1 MMGGTAMTMSFS
13 ANAKAELCKEV
24 PARHCCAVAQA
35 FGILL
40 YCNTFSP
47 ELVRIVTESR
57 DFAWHLPRLFR
68 KAFGMEF
75 DEFPSM
81 AAPGKLVFQIDDAD
95 KLRHL
100 MEVYGFDPDRN
111 LALHVNLSVLEE
123 ECCRTAFL
131 RGAFLAG
138 GSVTDPGKGYHMEM
152 ATAHHAVA
160 RETYALIGEV
170 MGFDPKIAGRGGS
183 QVLYLKHSDLISDY
197 LAFLGAPVSAMGI
210 MEAKLEKEL
219 KNKVNRRCNCDDA
232 NTSKVVDA
240 AQGQLNAIRILRE
253 RGVLDTL
260 PDKLK
265 QAAQAREKNPES
277 SLAEL
282 ASMMEPPIT
291 KPAMNHRLKKLLELA
306 KEDD

>member
-1 MMGGTAMTMSFS
+1 MMAETASTLSFS
-13 ANAKAELCKEV
+13 ANAKAELCRDV
-24 PARHCCAVAQA
+24 PSRHCCAVAQA

-40 YCNTFSP
+40 YCNTFSADS
-47 ELVRIVTESR
+47 VRIVTESR
-57 DFAWHLPRLFR
+57 EFAWHLPRLFR
-68 KAFGMEF
+68 KAFSMEF
-75 DEFPSM
+75 DEFPSL
-81 AAPGKLVFQIDDAD
+81 AAPGKLVFQITDPD
-95 KLRHL
+95 KIHYL
-100 MEVYGFDPDRN
+100 METYGFDPGKT

-160 RETYALIGEV
+160 RETFALIREV
-170 MGFDPKIAGRGGS
+170 MGFDPKLAGRGGS

-197 LAFLGAPVSAMGI
+197 LTFLGAPVSAMGI
-210 MEAKLEKEL
+210 MEAKLEKEI

-240 AQGQLNAIRILRE
+240 AQGQLNAIRILKE
-253 RGVLDTL
+253 RGILDTL
-260 PDKLK
+260 PEKLK
-265 QAAQAREKNPES
+265 QAAEAREQNPES
-277 SLAEL
+277 SLSEL
-282 ASMMEPPIT
+282 AGMMNPPIT

-306 KEDD
+306 KEDA